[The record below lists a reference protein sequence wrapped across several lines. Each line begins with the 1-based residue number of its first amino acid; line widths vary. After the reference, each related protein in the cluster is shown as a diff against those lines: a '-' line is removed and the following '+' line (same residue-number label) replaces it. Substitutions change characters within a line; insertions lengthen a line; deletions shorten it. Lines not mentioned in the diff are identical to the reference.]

1 MHRRDLQIV
10 ACDVLNGFHL
20 AAMWCTPDS
29 AFGHLAAGAGRAG
42 RAARTN
48 APVPAAARWQAVK
61 VAPAVCVGSCG
72 AFATCAAPGSLL
84 VCTCGDGVRPPSTP
98 AAGTPQAAPR
108 TVCANDQLRDPQ
120 RERRRGTEGAGEP
133 PGDWS
138 WHAPDRGWL
147 KGQALCSCFA
157 GSLVSA
163 PTLVWLISPL
173 PLAVWGDKVLTD
185 GTVGTVVRLVRAF
198 EPGL

>member
-1 MHRRDLQIV
+1 MRCI
-10 ACDVLNGFHL
+10 CHL
-20 AAMWCTPDS
+20 RGSSKLTCVYMWGWC
-29 AFGHLAAGAGRAG
+29 
-42 RAARTN
+42 
-48 APVPAAARWQAVK
+48 
-61 VAPAVCVGSCG
+61 
-72 AFATCAAPGSLL
+72 
-84 VCTCGDGVRPPSTP
+84 
-98 AAGTPQAAPR
+98 QAAVDAGSRHPPGGPR